1 MTFDL
6 LPDLPP
12 ERRWRAQAYP
22 APVVGALIRRQ
33 TAAGH
38 PCYLLI
44 RRKYDPYKG
53 QWALVGGK
61 WDFGETLAAAVVR
74 EVREETGLAAT
85 FVALRGLVSERLA
98 PQVDANAGAHFLI
111 FVCELAAPTGA
122 AEEQAE
128 GAVAWFTLA
137 EIDEL
142 HASAAIIPS
151 DYAMIRSFAES
162 AESLPYIEAE
172 MIAAVNGDQA
182 QPARL
187 VRFERVDGQKQ

>member
-1 MTFDL
+1 MNGIHTN
-6 LPDLPP
+6 PQ
-12 ERRWRAQAYP
+12 RYAHP
-22 APVVGALIRRQ
+22 APVAAALVRRQ
-33 TAAGH
+33 TAAGQ

-44 RRKYDPYKG
+44 QRKYDPYSG

-85 FVALRGLVSERLA
+85 FVALRGIVSERLA
-98 PQVDANAGAHFLI
+98 PQVDAEVGAHFLI
-111 FVCELAAPTGA
+111 FVCELAAPTGT

-137 EIDEL
+137 EIDDL
-142 HASAAIIPS
+142 HAGAAIIPS

-162 AESLPYIEAE
+162 AEALPHVEAE
-172 MIAAVNGDQA
+172 MIAAVDGDRA

-187 VRFERVDGQKQ
+187 VRFERVDGQKP

>member
-1 MTFDL
+1 MTFDA

-22 APVVGALIRRQ
+22 APVVAALIRRQ
-33 TAAGH
+33 AADGH
-38 PCYLLI
+38 ARYLLI
-44 RRKYDPYKG
+44 QRKYDPYRG

-61 WDFGETLAAAVVR
+61 WDFGETLVAAIKR
-74 EVREETGLAAT
+74 EVREETGLATT
-85 FVALRGLVSERLA
+85 FVALRGIVSERLA
-98 PQVDANAGAHFLI
+98 PQIDADAGAHFLI
-111 FVCELAAPTGA
+111 FVCELAAPTGT

-128 GAVAWFTLA
+128 GAVAWLTPA

-151 DYAMIRSFAES
+151 DYAMIQRFAGS
-162 AESLPYIEAE
+162 AESLPHVEAE
-172 MIAAVNGDQA
+172 MIAAIDGDQA

-187 VRFERVDGQKQ
+187 VRFERVDGQK